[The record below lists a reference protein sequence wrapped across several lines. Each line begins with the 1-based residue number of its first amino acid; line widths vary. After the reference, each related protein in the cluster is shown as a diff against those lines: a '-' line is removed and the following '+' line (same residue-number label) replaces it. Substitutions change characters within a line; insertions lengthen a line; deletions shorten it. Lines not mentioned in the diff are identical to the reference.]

1 MAVTKSAT
9 FLVRTANDFALTF
22 ITLSIILHLSGIHLQ
37 CIGSPS
43 RTHLK
48 YSRKLWWG
56 WTDLIVFISTHNCV
70 LKCACTCLCVEMSLD
85 YGKVSVVNYLP
96 EWPFHVEAKFIYV
109 IYTILQMDRLKKLL
123 SSMSLFSS

>member
-9 FLVRTANDFALTF
+9 FLVRTANDFTLTF

-48 YSRKLWWG
+48 YSRKLYWG
-56 WTDLIVFISTHNCV
+56 WTVLFVFISTDNCV
-70 LKCACTCLCVEMSLD
+70 LKCACTYLFVEMSLG
-85 YGKVSVVNYLP
+85 YSKVCVVNYGQIT
-96 EWPFHVEAKFIYV
+96 F
-109 IYTILQMDRLKKLL
+109 KLARMVFPGK
-123 SSMSLFSS
+123 S